1 VRKRE
6 NIEVSEPHTP
16 AVDRKKPA
24 GRRTVLRVLIFLIL
38 VLLTGS
44 LSGVFGLYYLN
55 LPGPADRS
63 VTFTVNP
70 GESSTSV
77 GHRLTVLGFV
87 RHPIVF
93 RIIALSDRSTV
104 KTGSY
109 LLEPGMTA
117 LEIHELLVS
126 GKQML
131 TRVTIPEGWTISKI
145 AARLA
150 EAGICDADEFNAAA
164 TDRGI
169 LDEHGI
175 PGRSAEGYL
184 HPDTYLFPSR
194 YPADKVV
201 SHMVSTFFER
211 LGELFPEYETLDM
224 EELYDKVT
232 LASIIEREYR
242 IPDEAPLM
250 ASVFY
255 NRLKRPMYLGSCAT
269 VEYIITELLG
279 RPHPEYLTTRD
290 IEIESEYN
298 TYIHLGLP
306 PGPISNPGRTA
317 LEAVFFPARTDY
329 LYFVLQDGSTG
340 KHYFSRSL
348 NEHNS
353 AKRVYL
359 KGY

>member
-1 VRKRE
+1 MRKRE
-6 NIEVSEPHTP
+6 DLEVPEPHTSVRIRP
-16 AVDRKKPA
+16 KPVR
-24 GRRTVLRVLIFLIL
+24 RRTVLRGIIVLML
-38 VLLTGS
+38 VLLSGI
-44 LSGVFGLYYLN
+44 LAGVFGLYYLN
-55 LPGPADRS
+55 LPGSADRS

-77 GHRLTVLGFV
+77 GHRLTALGFV
-87 RHPIVF
+87 RHPLVF
-93 RIIALSDRSTV
+93 RIVAFSDRSTV
-104 KTGSY
+104 KTGTY
-109 LLEPGMTA
+109 MLEPGMTA

-126 GKQML
+126 GKQIL

-145 AARLA
+145 AARLEESEICGAA
-150 EAGICDADEFNAAA
+150 EFRAAA
-164 TDRGI
+164 ADRNV
-169 LDEHGI
+169 LDAYGI
-175 PGRSAEGYL
+175 PGDSAEGYL
-184 HPDTYLFPSR
+184 YPDTYLFPSR

-211 LGELFPEYETLDM
+211 LGELYPEFETLDRD
-224 EELYDKVT
+224 ELHERVT

-255 NRLKRPMYLGSCAT
+255 NRLERPMYLGSCAT

-298 TYIHLGLP
+298 TYINLGLP
-306 PGPISNPGRTA
+306 PGPIANPGHTA

-329 LYFVLQDGSTG
+329 LYFVLQNGSTG

-348 NEHNS
+348 DEHNS
-353 AKRVYL
+353 AKRIYL
-359 KGY
+359 KTY